1 MNTPIADYKR
11 EPRRLELAPNEA
23 VSVIARRGTEVRVDR
38 GLVWITQEGDG
49 EDYVVAAGSRFCS
62 GYDGKIVVSALSGA
76 SDVTVSWT
84 DPRRTG
90 GYARSG
96 VWLDYGRIARMEQL
110 ARRERAKVLSAL
122 FSEAARVLARA
133 WRTLTRQR
141 KTQRA

>member
-1 MNTPIADYKR
+1 MNTPTVDYKR

-23 VSVIARRGTEVRVDR
+23 VSVMAQRGTEVRVDR

-62 GYDGKIVVSALSGA
+62 GYDGKIVVSTLSGA

-84 DPRRTG
+84 DPRRSG

-122 FSEAARVLARA
+122 FGEATRALARA
-133 WRTLTRQR
+133 WRTLTR
-141 KTQRA
+141 KTQGA